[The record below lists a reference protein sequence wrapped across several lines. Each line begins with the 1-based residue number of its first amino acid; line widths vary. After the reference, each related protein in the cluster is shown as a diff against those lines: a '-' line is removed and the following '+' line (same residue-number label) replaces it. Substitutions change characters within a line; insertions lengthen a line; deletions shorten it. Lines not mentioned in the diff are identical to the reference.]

1 MRLGTM
7 LNLLTGPAGIEPA
20 TPGFGDADTGGTPV
34 PRLAIIG
41 ANCMS
46 RTPWDMPRV
55 PWGYTC
61 LAWHGTAVIAYH
73 PRNVD
78 PAREWSGTVAVVRGD
93 RP

>member
-1 MRLGTM
+1 MQQPRWLDRGV
-7 LNLLTGPAGIEPA
+7 
-20 TPGFGDADTGGTPV
+20 PG
-34 PRLAIIG
+34 
-41 ANCMS
+41 
-46 RTPWDMPRV
+46 V

-61 LAWHGTAVIAYH
+61 LAWHGAVVIAYH